1 MSLSAS
7 VAFYLAAG
15 AGALAPVPVQPV
27 NTATVVAKQETVP
40 VGTAAADAADDPAI
54 WRNPNA
60 PARSLIVATD
70 KKAGL
75 YVYGMDGKVRHF
87 VAGGRLNN
95 VDLVDMGRTGVIVV
109 ASDRNDEAQALLQI
123 YRLNTQSGEL
133 TALGSM
139 TGGQGEAYGVC
150 LMRNGRALDAF
161 SVLKHGAIH
170 RVSISFG
177 KDAPS
182 GRVVQSMQL
191 ATQTEGC
198 VADSRTDTLYVGEE
212 DRGIWAFDLGKKVD
226 QPRLVAPVD
235 GSHLVAD
242 VEGLALLPKG
252 RRGGWLVASSQGD
265 NAYALYRLPN
275 LKPDGRF
282 RIAAGRFGST
292 EETDGIALMPG
303 RFGPGFPSG
312 LFVAQDGDNAPA
324 AQNFKF
330 VSWRDVVKAIG
341 SVK

>member
-7 VAFYLAAG
+7 VALYLAAG
-15 AGALAPVPVQPV
+15 AGALPPVPVLPV
-27 NTATVVAKQETVP
+27 TTATVVAKQETVP

-54 WRNPNA
+54 WRNPIA

-95 VDLVDMGRTGVIVV
+95 VDLIDMGRTGVIVV

-133 TALGSM
+133 TALGSV

-150 LMRNGRALDAF
+150 LMRSGRALDAF

-198 VADSRTDTLYVGEE
+198 VADSRTDTLYVG
-212 DRGIWAFDLGKKVD
+212 KKT
-226 QPRLVAPVD
+226 AA
-235 GSHLVAD
+235 S
-242 VEGLALLPKG
+242 GLLISAKRSTSP
-252 RRGGWLVASSQGD
+252 ASSPRWTVRTWSPMLKGWHFFPRE
-265 NAYALYRLPN
+265 NGVAGLSPPAKVTMPMRSTICPTLSPPGASALPPDALAA
-275 LKPDGRF
+275 LKKQTVLR
-282 RIAAGRFGST
+282 
-292 EETDGIALMPG
+292 
-303 RFGPGFPSG
+303 
-312 LFVAQDGDNAPA
+312 
-324 AQNFKF
+324 
-330 VSWRDVVKAIG
+330 
-341 SVK
+341 

>member
-7 VAFYLAAG
+7 AVLYLAAG
-15 AGALAPVPVQPV
+15 AGALSPVPAPSVT
-27 NTATVVAKQETVP
+27 TATVVAKQETVP
-40 VGTAAADAADDPAI
+40 VGTVADDAADDPAI

-60 PARSLIVATD
+60 PARSLFVATD

-95 VDLVDMGRTGVIVV
+95 VDLIDMGRTGVIVV

-133 TALGSM
+133 TALGSV

-150 LMRNGRALDAF
+150 LMRSGRALDAF

-198 VADSRTDTLYVGEE
+198 VADSRTDILYVGEE
-212 DRGIWAFDLGKKVD
+212 DRGIWAFALGEKSD

-252 RRGGWLVASSQGD
+252 NRGGWLVASSQGD
-265 NAYALYRLPN
+265 NAYALYRLPD
-275 LKPDGRF
+275 LKPDARF
-282 RIAAGRFGST
+282 RIAAGQFGST

-303 RFGPGFPSG
+303 RFGPGFPNG